1 MKNVL
6 CGLKPICAKAK
17 AKIRERKR
25 KKENSHI
32 STRKTES
39 KMVGDKLAK

>member
-17 AKIRERKR
+17 AKIRERNR
-25 KKENSHI
+25 EKE
-32 STRKTES
+32 KTES
-39 KMVGDKLAK
+39 KAVGDKLAK